1 MISVEPPHWRCYS
14 APLEAP
20 MRHQF
25 VLDKRSKQI
34 LDDLAQYRGGN
45 RSRVVREALVALAD
59 METRLDKIEADPAFQ
74 EMMQRSDADI
84 RAGRV
89 VSHEEVKRRLRR
101 KHSKKR

>member
-1 MISVEPPHWRCYS
+1 
-14 APLEAP
+14 

-25 VLDKRSKQI
+25 VLDKRSKKSSMTSHSTAAATAAGSFAKLSWFSLI
-34 LDDLAQYRGGN
+34 WR
-45 RSRVVREALVALAD
+45 
-59 METRLDKIEADPAFQ
+59 TRLDEIEAAPAFQ
-74 EMMQRSDADI
+74 ERMQRSDEDI